1 MTMGST
7 SAAYVRVYGWSA
19 ALKEQPWEVAVVDQ
33 PAGSGSGGAQGR
45 GPTKRRTPSVVVGT
59 AEGDAV
65 AEPYDGPQTR
75 GRPAPA
81 ARRRA
86 RHSGISAGSDLHVK
100 SSVRLAEH
108 EVQVPATWGR
118 QIYSGR
124 IVAGRGNG
132 TWKALHNHC
141 ASPSHWARRDDEDP
155 GGLKTADPQNLVLPY
170 GASTRNKMRALPE
183 EVGGETHCLW
193 LGDGPIE
200 AVQPGDPRCRRSRGS
215 EERRRTTAARKGQRR
230 GDG

>member
-1 MTMGST
+1 MTTRST
-7 SAAYVRVYGWSA
+7 SAAYVSVYGWSA
-19 ALKEQPWEVAVVDQ
+19 PLKGASLGTWPSSTSPPGPAQAVPKVEAQRSGVRLPLLLEPRKETPWQ
-33 PAGSGSGGAQGR
+33 N
-45 GPTKRRTPSVVVGT
+45 RRWP
-59 AEGDAV
+59 E
-65 AEPYDGPQTR
+65 TR

-86 RHSGISAGSDLHVK
+86 GRCETSAGSDLHVK
-100 SSVRLAEH
+100 SSVRIAEH

-132 TWKALHNHC
+132 TWIALHNHC
-141 ASPSHWARRDDEDP
+141 ASSSHWARRYDEDP
-155 GGLKTADPQNLVLPY
+155 GRLKTADPQNLVLPY

-183 EVGGETHCLW
+183 EVGDETHCLW

-215 EERRRTTAARKGQRR
+215 EERRRTAAAREGQRR